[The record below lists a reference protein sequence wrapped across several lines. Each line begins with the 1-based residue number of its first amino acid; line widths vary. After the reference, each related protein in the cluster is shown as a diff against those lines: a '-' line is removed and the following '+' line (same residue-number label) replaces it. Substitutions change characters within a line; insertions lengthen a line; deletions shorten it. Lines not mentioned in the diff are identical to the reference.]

1 MILLDFREELKEDIH
16 KFQHILKLM
25 EQKSE
30 IVRTKLITS
39 DEIRKKIAA
48 LKRNSDFISG
58 MSSNFFSSYGGLNT
72 IFETIIQ

>member
-1 MILLDFREELKEDIH
+1 VIFLDFREELKEDIY
-16 KFQHILKLM
+16 KFQHVLAMM

-58 MSSNFFSSYGGLNT
+58 MSCKVFTSS
-72 IFETIIQ
+72 